1 MTNELKQTKNS
12 FKFIG
17 KVTGIDK
24 EHAFKEDKATKGKMI
39 GQTYRALR
47 FGVKTSETNTMN
59 VEMFDFE
66 PEEVFMWNSDKKKKD
81 KGYKGDRIPFA
92 QWEDEQEELREQGYA
107 VLQTRIGLNYG
118 EDGKLVSK
126 GLPSFVASKEIFE
139 KLDNG
144 DSVVVEGEIR
154 YGHYE
159 DREGKTKEKKTY
171 TIKKV
176 FRLKDIDFEDEKFEE
191 VTYFEQEMVYVDA
204 MVEAKEGKAFVTA
217 RHINYN
223 KSFHDTQMEIV
234 FKDEEGNVD
243 AGMKKLADAFAKK
256 IKFGDLLTVRGNA
269 LNRVIVEEVAGEE
282 DEGEEVDMLNL
293 LGGKSKPKHA
303 QAFVSRT
310 YISAMQIEGVDAWDK
325 KVYTEEDFEEAKKAS
340 ELLTKKKDD
349 DDELSEL
356 GGKAKKDNNPFAG
369 EEPDMDEIEDDDL
382 PF

>member
-1 MTNELKQTKNS
+1 MTNELQQTKNS

-24 EHAFKEDKATKGKMI
+24 EHAFKEDDAKKGKMQGEI
-39 GQTYRALR
+39 YRALR

-66 PEEVFMWNSDKKKKD
+66 PNEVFMWNSDKKKKD
-81 KGYKGDRIPFA
+81 KSYKGDRIPFA
-92 QWEDEQEELREQGYA
+92 EWEENQEQLREDGYA

-118 EDGKLVSK
+118 EDGKIVSK
-126 GLPSFVASKEIFE
+126 GLPSFVASKEIYE
-139 KLDNG
+139 KLNNG

-154 YGHYE
+154 YSYFE
-159 DREGKTKEKKTY
+159 DREGKQKEKKTY
-171 TIKKV
+171 TIKKI
-176 FRLKDIDFEDEKFEE
+176 FRLKDIDFDDEKFEE

-204 MVEAKEGKAFVTA
+204 MIEAKEGKAFVTA

-223 KSFHDTQMEIV
+223 KTFHDTQMEVV

-269 LNRVIVEEVAGEE
+269 LNRVIVEEV
-282 DEGEEVDMLNL
+282 EGEEEEEDMTNL

-325 KVYTEEDFEEAKKAS
+325 KVYTEADFEEAKQKS
-340 ELLTKKKDD
+340 ELLTKKDNNLTD
-349 DDELSEL
+349 EL
-356 GGKAKKDNNPFAG
+356 GGKDKKDNNPFKG
-369 EEPDMDEIEDDDL
+369 EEPDMDEFEDDDL